1 MIEEICI
8 PEPVERSKEYSEK
21 WRPSRNECLRN
32 HNIAIEFLSMGCI
45 VRVGCMSIPF
55 QYINDAM
62 DAIKSYI
69 DNPYEERQ
77 RWEKLTEE
85 KNN

>member
-1 MIEEICI
+1 MIEETCI
-8 PEPVERSKEYSEK
+8 PEPVECSAKE

-32 HNIAIEFLSMGCI
+32 HSISIDFLSRGCV